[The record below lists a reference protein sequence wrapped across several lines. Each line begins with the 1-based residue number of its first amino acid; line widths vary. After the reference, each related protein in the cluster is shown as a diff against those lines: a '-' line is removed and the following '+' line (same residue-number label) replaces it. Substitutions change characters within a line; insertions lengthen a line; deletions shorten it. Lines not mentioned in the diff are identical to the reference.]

1 MRGSLLLGS
10 VHEIGFFGIEVVTE
24 RINARGRWMRMR
36 LVWWG
41 TALLATLEPS
51 VFRVL
56 VVLTVLLM
64 LDLIWHMRHGP
75 RVSPF

>member
-1 MRGSLLLGS
+1 
-10 VHEIGFFGIEVVTE
+10 
-24 RINARGRWMRMR
+24 MRMR

-56 VVLTVLLM
+56 VVLIVLLM